1 MRLSLIHIFIKEV
14 IEDTEGKTYYLVNL
28 TNIDPSSFADEAND
42 ALVAGVSDLSNTM
55 MEHYLKKYNFTIYD
69 IDILNQIKSTN
80 ESYITQK

>member
-1 MRLSLIHIFIKEV
+1 MARSSKGLIKEV

>member
-1 MRLSLIHIFIKEV
+1 M

-55 MEHYLKKYNFTIYD
+55 MEHYLKNTIR
-69 IDILNQIKSTN
+69 
-80 ESYITQK
+80 

>member
-1 MRLSLIHIFIKEV
+1 M